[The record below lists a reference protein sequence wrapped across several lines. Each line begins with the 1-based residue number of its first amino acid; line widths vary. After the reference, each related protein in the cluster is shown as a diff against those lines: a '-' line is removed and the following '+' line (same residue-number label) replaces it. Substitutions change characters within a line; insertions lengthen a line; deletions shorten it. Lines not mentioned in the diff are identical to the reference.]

1 MFQSYYY
8 KYFALV
14 YSLLSCNSAT
24 SCSPWFISMF
34 WSAWGHL
41 AFLLWQLY
49 DNAPPH
55 LAFPSPAWERR
66 AAEAASLSQTKFL
79 LTTCQNYTNNCAY
92 QIVLAKVLGIITITL
107 KLFSK
112 TNFHISTWK
121 GLKHA
126 RCDTCKRKQKNSVL
140 WSNCRD
146 DVYFLDV
153 AGKKIFTH
161 LLAAIA
167 SAQFLSIFL
176 ISIEIHMA

>member
-1 MFQSYYY
+1 MRPFS
-8 KYFALV
+8 FSALT
-14 YSLLSCNSAT
+14 A
-24 SCSPWFISMF
+24 
-34 WSAWGHL
+34 
-41 AFLLWQLY
+41 LWQRT
-49 DNAPPH
+49 
-55 LAFPSPAWERR
+55 PSLSISRSSLRETGSRSCIP
-66 AAEAASLSQTKFL
+66 LSQTKFL
-79 LTTCQNYTNNCAY
+79 LATCQNYTNNCAY

-161 LLAAIA
+161 LLAAIG
-167 SAQFLSIFL
+167 SHRQRTVSQHLLDFYRNTHGLKLNLMS
-176 ISIEIHMA
+176 